1 MSERPEWSRL
11 VRDRPLPAEPLRLE
25 ANETERAALAQR
37 FGLAAI
43 DRLEARVALEPDG
56 RAILADGEL
65 VASLQ
70 QFCAV
75 SAEPFPVRLDVPLA
89 LRFVPAAPL
98 RAVEN
103 EEEIEL
109 SADECDEIE
118 YEGDSFDLGEALAQT
133 LGLAIDPYATGPGA
147 EAARQAA
154 GIVPDDAPRG
164 SMADA
169 LAKLG
174 LS

>member
-1 MSERPEWSRL
+1 MTQVNIS
-11 VRDRPLPAEPLRLE
+11 V
-25 ANETERAALAQR
+25 
-37 FGLAAI
+37 
-43 DRLEARVALEPDG
+43 
-56 RAILADGEL
+56 
-65 VASLQ
+65 
-70 QFCAV
+70 
-75 SAEPFPVRLDVPLA
+75 DVPLA
-89 LRFVPAAPL
+89 LRFVPAAPP

-154 GIVPDDAPRG
+154 GIVPDDAPRKDPEPPSDQIVIKG
-164 SMADA
+164 EIEP
-169 LAKLG
+169 
-174 LS
+174 